1 MTSFKSCSILGH
13 LLRTPYTLGLDLG
26 LKWVGYVMASAS
38 PLKSLIIKKKGAVK
52 RRDLISFLGQI
63 KPKTIVVIGISSD
76 IDGKYN
82 YNNKLTDE
90 EATLIKDLVVFY
102 QDEFN
107 SSQEAEQLV
116 GNSKLAIQ
124 AMSAQIILERF
135 LNEN

>member
-1 MTSFKSCSILGH
+1 M
-13 LLRTPYTLGLDLG
+13 YLGLDLG

-38 PLKSLIIKKKGAVK
+38 PIKSLIIEKKGAVK